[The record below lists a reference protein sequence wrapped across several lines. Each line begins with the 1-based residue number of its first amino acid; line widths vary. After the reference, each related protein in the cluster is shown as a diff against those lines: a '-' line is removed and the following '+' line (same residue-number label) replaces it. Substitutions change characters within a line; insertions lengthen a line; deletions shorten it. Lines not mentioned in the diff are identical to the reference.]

1 MKKIIITVLFL
12 VILASAAVYFR
23 NNRATVVGS
32 KINKTINNPSRANV
46 SPADLKEDFT
56 VFAENLDTPWA
67 IAFLPD
73 NQIVFTERPGNLHI
87 VDQSGAYVVNPISI
101 EGVLEIGEGGLL
113 GVAVDPDF
121 SANGF
126 IYLYFTYSGAP
137 DENTLNRVVR
147 YKLENNAVSNRSVL
161 VDAIPGASNHNG
173 GRIAFGSDKYLYITT
188 GDAQVP
194 SRAQDTKSLA
204 GKILR
209 VTTEGKPAP
218 GNPFGNEVYSYGHRN
233 PQGLAWDADGNLW
246 STEHG
251 RSGVISGLDEVNLIE
266 SGKNYGWPTIEGT
279 ETGEGMVTPVIN
291 SGATTTWAPAGAA
304 IVKNKLYFAG
314 LRGQSLYEAT
324 LNGTSATFDTAH
336 FANQYGRLRAVDVG
350 PDGFLYVSTSNKDGR
365 GSPTSNDDRIFRI
378 NTQTL

>member
-1 MKKIIITVLFL
+1 MKKIIITVIFL

-23 NNRATVVGS
+23 NNRTAVVGGNMNE
-32 KINKTINNPSRANV
+32 KNNNPGQVNV
-46 SPADLKEDFT
+46 SPTNLKENFT
-56 VFAENLDTPWA
+56 VLAENLDTPWA

-73 NQIVFTERPGNLHI
+73 NQIIFTERFGNLHI
-87 VDQSGAYVVNPISI
+87 MDQSGTDVVNPISI

-113 GVAVDPDF
+113 GVAVDPNF
-121 SANGF
+121 SANRF
-126 IYLYFTYSGAP
+126 IYLYFTYSGLP

-147 YKLENNAVSNRSVL
+147 YKLENNVVSNRFVL

-173 GRIAFGSDKYLYITT
+173 GRIAFGPDKYLYITT

-209 VTTEGKPAP
+209 VTTVGKPAP

-251 RSGVISGLDEVNLIE
+251 RSGVVSGLDEVNLIE

-291 SGATTTWAPAGAA
+291 SGATTTWAPSGAA
-304 IVKNKLYFAG
+304 IVENKLYFAG

-324 LNGTSATFDTAH
+324 ITGTSAVFDSSH
-336 FANQYGRLRAVDVG
+336 FGNEYGRLRAVTVG

-365 GSPTSNDDRIFRI
+365 GIPTLQDDRIFRI
-378 NTQTL
+378 NPASL